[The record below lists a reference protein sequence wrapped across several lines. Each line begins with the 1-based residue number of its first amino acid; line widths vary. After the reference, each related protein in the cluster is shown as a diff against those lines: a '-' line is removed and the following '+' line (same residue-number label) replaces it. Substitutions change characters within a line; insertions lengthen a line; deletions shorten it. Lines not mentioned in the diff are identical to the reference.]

1 MPSDIQ
7 KPILVIALGGNALL
21 KRGEPLEAEN
31 QRQNVS
37 NVAEMISRITD
48 DWRIVV
54 THGNGPQIGLLAL
67 QAAADRSVKPYPL
80 DVLGAESE
88 GMIGY
93 MIQQELTNFL
103 PDKAIATLL
112 TQVSVDPEDAAFGQP
127 DKPIGPTY
135 TEEDARRLSAER
147 GWAIARDGH
156 GFRRV
161 VASPEPRRILELDA
175 IELLLKAGVLV
186 ICAGGGG
193 IPVFISEDCAVRG
206 IEAVIDKDRSSA
218 LLALELRAERLVI
231 LTDVDAVYTDWGQEN
246 ARAIRTAGPNPLRN
260 CDFEQGT
267 MSPKVEAACRF
278 VETSGYLASIGA
290 LEDLQSILV
299 GKAGTQIRP
308 DTDEIEW
315 YDE

>member
-1 MPSDIQ
+1 MASDIQ
-7 KPILVIALGGNALL
+7 KPVLVIALGGNALL

-67 QAAADRSVKPYPL
+67 QAAADQSVKPYPL

-103 PDKAIATLL
+103 PDMAIATLL

-135 TEEDARRLSAER
+135 SEEDARRLSSER
-147 GWAIARDGH
+147 GWAIARDGD

-161 VASPEPRRILELDA
+161 VASPEPRQILELDA

-218 LLALELRAERLVI
+218 LLALELGAERLVI
-231 LTDVDAVYTDWGQEN
+231 LTDVDAVYTDWGQED
-246 ARAIRTAGPNPLRN
+246 ARAIRIAGPNPLGN
-260 CDFEQGT
+260 YDFEPGT

-278 VETSGYLASIGA
+278 VETSGHLASIGA
-290 LEDLQSILV
+290 LEDLPSILV

-308 DTDEIEW
+308 GTDEIEW